1 MSIKSSYYP
10 HKSSQDL
17 RASLVL
23 FRLLSFPL
31 LVRVAFVF
39 WRFITFFRFP
49 ITPFIR
55 FTGYYQFCAGK
66 DVATC
71 TAITSHMASFRV
83 KSVLDYA
90 NEHALSESDFD
101 QNLEV
106 ILETIRVAATNDA
119 YPFAVLKPTA
129 IGSFSLFE
137 KKSMG
142 FELNNT
148 EMSAWKRIKNRLESC
163 AALAAQSEIVL
174 MIDAEESW
182 IQPGVD
188 ALILPLM
195 KRYNKENVVLAITLQ
210 FYLKDTLSKYMTL
223 SQNAQDYFLGVKFVR
238 GAYMEKERNRAKIL
252 GLDSPVCNTK
262 MQTDKQ
268 FRQALEFALQHLKKQ
283 LCIVATHN
291 EADIQW
297 VKETCKQKG
306 IPIHD
311 NNLWFSQLYGMRD
324 YISFSLAAKGAHV
337 FKYVPFGPLRQS
349 IPYLMRR
356 AIENSS
362 VKSQTEK
369 ERKML
374 KQELVSRKIN
384 A

>member
-1 MSIKSSYYP
+1 MGDPKYKSKSLSIISSYYP

-23 FRLLSFPL
+23 FRLLSFPF

-148 EMSAWKRIKNRLESC
+148 EISAWKRKKSLRKLCSISSTIRNC
-163 AALAAQSEIVL
+163 
-174 MIDAEESW
+174 
-182 IQPGVD
+182 VD
-188 ALILPLM
+188 
-195 KRYNKENVVLAITLQ
+195 
-210 FYLKDTLSKYMTL
+210 D
-223 SQNAQDYFLGVKFVR
+223 
-238 GAYMEKERNRAKIL
+238 
-252 GLDSPVCNTK
+252 
-262 MQTDKQ
+262 
-268 FRQALEFALQHLKKQ
+268 
-283 LCIVATHN
+283 
-291 EADIQW
+291 
-297 VKETCKQKG
+297 
-306 IPIHD
+306 
-311 NNLWFSQLYGMRD
+311 
-324 YISFSLAAKGAHV
+324 
-337 FKYVPFGPLRQS
+337 
-349 IPYLMRR
+349 
-356 AIENSS
+356 
-362 VKSQTEK
+362 
-369 ERKML
+369 
-374 KQELVSRKIN
+374 
-384 A
+384 